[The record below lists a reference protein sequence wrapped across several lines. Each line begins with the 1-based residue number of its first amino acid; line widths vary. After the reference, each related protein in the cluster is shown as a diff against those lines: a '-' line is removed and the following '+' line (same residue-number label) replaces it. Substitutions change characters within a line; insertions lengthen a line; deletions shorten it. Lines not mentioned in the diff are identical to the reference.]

1 MKRVIRIFQLLVCAG
16 VMGLL
21 SAPAMQAR
29 AGFTQSIPCE
39 EKIQDPPAEIEVL
52 SFNGLATPDNKSIDL
67 FCKIKGNCCY
77 NIIIERSSNGKRY
90 TPIATIS
97 DDKHIGEFALADG
110 KPNRFTNYYRLKMVD
125 NRGNSRYS
133 KTMVV
138 QLYKSDD
145 LSMVSVTPNTAL
157 QDIHVNVQLKNR
169 SYIVM
174 KVTDENG
181 KEILK
186 KKGVGLEGLNTYELE
201 KTGQMTPG
209 NYLLEVLVNSKDLL
223 SIPLIKKG

>member
-1 MKRVIRIFQLLVCAG
+1 MKRFIKIFQLLVGAGVTGLVSASAFHAQAG
-16 VMGLL
+16 VM
-21 SAPAMQAR
+21 
-29 AGFTQSIPCE
+29 QSIQCGAYV
-39 EKIQDPPAEIEVL
+39 QDPPSKIEVL
-52 SFNGLATPDNKSIDL
+52 SFNGWAAPDNKTIDL

-77 NIIIERSSNGKRY
+77 NIIVERSSNGKRY
-90 TPIATIS
+90 IPIATIS
-97 DDKHIGEFALADG
+97 DDKHIGEFALPDD

-125 NRGNSRYS
+125 NRGNIHYS
-133 KTMVV
+133 KTMIV

-145 LSMVSVTPNTAL
+145 LAMVSVTPNTAL

-186 KKGVGLEGLNTYELE
+186 KKGLGFEGFNTYELE
-201 KTGQMTPG
+201 KTGQMIPG
-209 NYLLEVLVNSKDLL
+209 SYLLEVLVNSKDLL